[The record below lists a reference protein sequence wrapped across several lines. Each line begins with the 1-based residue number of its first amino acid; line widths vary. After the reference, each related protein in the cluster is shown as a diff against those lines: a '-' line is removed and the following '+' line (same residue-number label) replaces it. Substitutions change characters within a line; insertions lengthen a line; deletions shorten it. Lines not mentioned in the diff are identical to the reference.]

1 MRMSGRGGRLLAAG
15 RPVAQLREWEIQ
27 EAAGGYTATAK
38 LSVVDVFYLEQLTTF
53 DVELMLGGRRL
64 FWRRL
69 PVSVNGDVAAFG
81 FDRIREDK

>member
-1 MRMSGRGGRLLAAG
+1 MIGSGGRLLAAG
-15 RPVAQLREWEIQ
+15 RPVAHVRAWEIQ
-27 EAAGGYTATAK
+27 EAAGGYIATAE
-38 LSVVDVFYLEQLTTF
+38 LSVVDVFYLEQLAAF

-69 PVSVNGDVAAFG
+69 PVTVNGTTAAFG